1 MFDALKDKYI
11 SFLSEPQKATLD
23 DNFQEF
29 VDTFVSEFN
38 KLEDI
43 DALFEEE
50 TNSIVIH
57 SKPIS
62 LDILYIAFDVVELDH
77 CIFNVFTSGDPS
89 MLKEYAQEI
98 GSAAMFALQ
107 VFTEWSAKMDAE
119 LKASK
124 KDQYAIHDDK
134 YTEEA
139 IVLSREDIPFK
150 LRMSLNEFLVKQ
162 KMSKMSDL
170 LYNNNLKYKISIMI
184 EKKKKA
190 SNDASDDDSDLDW
203 L

>member
-62 LDILYIAFDVVELDH
+62 LDILYIAFDVVELDY

-124 KDQYAIHDDK
+124 KINTQFMM
-134 YTEEA
+134 T
-139 IVLSREDIPFK
+139 
-150 LRMSLNEFLVKQ
+150 
-162 KMSKMSDL
+162 
-170 LYNNNLKYKISIMI
+170 SIQRRQ
-184 EKKKKA
+184 
-190 SNDASDDDSDLDW
+190 SY
-203 L
+203 